1 MFYPVINRIYLFN
14 QTICMYYYIYIL
26 YMNNDKSYRKTLFL
40 FIQLEWTVH
49 ELFGCRFISRACFGF
64 GGAENSA

>member
-49 ELFGCRFISRACFGF
+49 KLFGCRFISRACFGF
-64 GGAENSA
+64 SGAENAA